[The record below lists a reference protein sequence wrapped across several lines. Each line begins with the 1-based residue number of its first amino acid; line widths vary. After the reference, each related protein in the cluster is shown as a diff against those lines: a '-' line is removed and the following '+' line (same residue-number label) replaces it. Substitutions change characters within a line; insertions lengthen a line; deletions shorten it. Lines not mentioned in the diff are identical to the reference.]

1 MPMRRPILLRF
12 AGLLLVLLLSACSS
26 MTKPNLH
33 WLYRRG
39 AEQPWPYPVV
49 LIHGVFGAKLR
60 QRSSGKEVW
69 PGGMWRILFS
79 DYQDLALEM
88 EPQSL
93 MPKTSDIEAY
103 AIADEVAG
111 TDFYGNLM
119 TTLQNAGGY
128 RLTQVGQPVRDW
140 HRRYYLFYYDWRQ
153 DNVLNAKRLKKFLDQ
168 IREDYQAP
176 DLTFDVIAHS
186 MGGLIVR
193 YFQRY
198 GDRDVLSSNDFQPDN
213 AGASYLRRVILVGT
227 PSLGSVS
234 ALQNILQGV
243 ELGLNTVKTE
253 VLMTMPSAYQLLPH
267 PLNRWIITKEGKV
280 LDRDLFDVELWRRFK
295 WSIFDPAVRARIRQ
309 RFKQPEQAEAYIT
322 LYEHFFERQL
332 ERARR
337 FVWSL
342 TVPLK
347 PGYRSLYVFGGDCRA
362 TPARILIEDIGGES
376 YVRLKPRS
384 IGHPTPNVDYDL
396 LMLEPG
402 DGTVTKASLLGKS
415 ETDPSEP
422 RDAYSFFPLA
432 QDMMF
437 CDEHSEL
444 TANITF
450 QDNLL
455 NILLRKDR

>member
-1 MPMRRPILLRF
+1 MTRYIALLF
-12 AGLLLVLLLSACSS
+12 VLTLSACSS
-26 MTKPNLH
+26 VVKPDLH
-33 WLYRRG
+33 RLYQRG

-60 QRSSGKEVW
+60 QRTTGKEVW
-69 PGGMWRILFS
+69 PGGFWRLLLS
-79 DYQDLALEM
+79 DYQDLALDM
-88 EPQSL
+88 DPHTL
-93 MPKTSDIEAY
+93 KPRASDVEAY

-111 TDFYGNLM
+111 TDFYRNLM
-119 TTLQNAGGY
+119 TTLQDAGGY
-128 RLTQVGQPVRDW
+128 LLTHAGQPVRDW
-140 HRRYYLFYYDWRQ
+140 HRRYYIFYYDWRQ
-153 DNVLNAKRLKKFLDQ
+153 DNVLNARRLKQFLDQ
-168 IREDYQAP
+168 IREDYRTP
-176 DLTFDVIAHS
+176 DLTFDIIAHS

-198 GDRDVLSSNDFQPDN
+198 GDRDVLDGNNFQPDN

-227 PSLGSVS
+227 PNLGSVS

-243 ELGLNTVKTE
+243 EVGLNQVDTE

-267 PLNRWIITKEGKV
+267 PLNRWIVTREGKV
-280 LDRDLFDVELWRRFK
+280 LDRDLFDVDLWRRFQ
-295 WSIFDPAVRARIRQ
+295 WSIFDPKVRARMRE
-309 RFKQPEQAEAYIT
+309 RFDDPEQAEAYIA
-322 LYEHFFERQL
+322 LYERFFERQL

-347 PGYRSLYVFGGDCRA
+347 PGYRSLHVFGGDCRA
-362 TPARILIEDIGGES
+362 TPARILVEDIAGES

-384 IGHPTPNVDYDL
+384 IRYPRPDVDYDL

-402 DGTVTKASLLGKS
+402 DGAVTKASLLGKS
-415 ETDPSEP
+415 ETDPSQP

-437 CDEHSEL
+437 CDEHSRL
-444 TANITF
+444 TENVTF

-455 NILLRKDR
+455 NLLLRADR